1 VGPCGHTC
9 RKRSKDLTHSLC
21 SLCQTYSA
29 RLPTIYTSAQHLAS
43 ASRGAGGAGGAD
55 IGDGSSRS
63 GGGSSSGGSGGGG
76 GGGKAGFGT
85 SVGMSAEMVEFVNG
99 LEETEKIGE

>member
-1 VGPCGHTC
+1 MNPPF
-9 RKRSKDLTHSLC
+9 
-21 SLCQTYSA
+21 QTYSA

-43 ASRGAGGAGGAD
+43 ASRGAGGAGGVD

-63 GGGSSSGGSGGGG
+63 GGGSSSGGSGGGS